1 MSNFAQQWL
10 TRRASPQGMLACG
23 LSDATGKSVCHSLD
37 GLCAPSKVEK
47 ILAQYEYIRPV
58 LFADVPAPRWST
70 WVFQQA
76 QIRFVKR
83 TDGWLLALVVRT
95 ESEAMAKLN
104 GISEEFLTLELQAL

>member
-23 LSDATGKSVCHSLD
+23 LCDPNGKSICHSLD
-37 GLCAPSKVEK
+37 ELCSASKMGK
-47 ILAQYEYIRPV
+47 ILAQFEFIRPA
-58 LFADVPAPRWST
+58 LFADDPGPRWST

-83 TDGWLLALVVRT
+83 ADGWLFALVVRA
-95 ESEAMAKLN
+95 ESEAIAKLDAL
-104 GISEEFLTLELQAL
+104 SEEFLALEL